1 MASAFA
7 DRIRAAQPNMSKSF
21 QRLAD
26 YILDSYVQAAL
37 MTASELAHHVD
48 VDSATVVRFAQSLN
62 YSGFPQ
68 LQDEIKAR
76 VIQDFMLSPKASA
89 DEDSLPAIADR
100 SFKDLG
106 DAMERKRRM
115 LDTAPLE
122 ALMKALVAADQVLIL
137 ADGQGGFIVDELRR
151 HLQSVGIVSL
161 SLPLDERR
169 ISRALAVASDRDF
182 LLVIDM
188 LDENS
193 LTSAGLAQ
201 AKAAG
206 LRGAAI
212 VGSPSFE
219 AARRAEIVLE
229 VQPQEQSDNA
239 PVVLAALIHT
249 LGKGLRWQ
257 YPDEY
262 KQAQS
267 KSEKTYKRLAAAR
280 QAAARQERP

>member
-89 DEDSLPAIADR
+89 DENTLPAIADR
-100 SFKDLG
+100 CFKDLG

-115 LDTAPLE
+115 LDPAPLE
-122 ALMKALVAADQVLIL
+122 ALMKALVAADLVLIL
-137 ADGQGGFIVDELRR
+137 ADGQGRFIVDELRR

-169 ISRALAVASDRDF
+169 ISRALAVASERDF

-257 YPDEY
+257 YADEY
-262 KQAQS
+262 KQTQS

-280 QAAARQERP
+280 QAAARQARP

>member
-1 MASAFA
+1 MASGSFA
-7 DRIRAAQPNMSKSF
+7 DRIRTARPNMSKSF
-21 QRLAD
+21 QRLGD

-37 MTASELAHHVD
+37 MTASELAHQVD
-48 VDSATVVRFAQSLN
+48 VDSATVVRFAQSLD

-68 LQDEIKAR
+68 LQDDIKAR

-89 DEDSLPAIADR
+89 EVNSLPALADR

-106 DAMERKRRM
+106 EAMERKRRM
-115 LDTAPLE
+115 LDTGPIE
-122 ALMKALVAADQVLIL
+122 ELMKALVAADQVLIL
-137 ADGQGGFIVDELRR
+137 ADGQGRFIVEELRR

-161 SLPLDERR
+161 LLPLDERR
-169 ISRALAVASDRDF
+169 ISRALAVANERDF

-206 LRGAAI
+206 MRGAAI

-229 VQPQEQSDNA
+229 VQTQEQNDNA

-249 LGKGLRWQ
+249 LGNGLRWQ
-257 YPDEY
+257 YADEY
-262 KQAQS
+262 KQTQS
-267 KSEKTYKRLAAAR
+267 KAEKTYKRLAAAR
-280 QAAARQERP
+280 QPRS